1 MTSLQQLV
9 TPDCVILELAET
21 DHEEV
26 VLEMIDHLS
35 KIGKVPS
42 GDCYLFGNAVLER
55 ESHVGTGLGSGVAIP
70 HARVKG
76 LKETLAVFGRS
87 RDGVDFDS
95 PDNAPSH
102 LIFLMLVPEEKA
114 AQHLQILSDLSK
126 IFRQSDLR
134 TALEEAVSVEQI
146 CALLGSASP
155 CPT

>member
-1 MTSLQQLV
+1 MASLQQLV
-9 TPDCVILELAET
+9 TPDCVILELTET

-26 VLEMIDHLS
+26 VLEMIGHLS

-76 LKETLAVFGRS
+76 LKDTLVVFGRS
-87 RDGVDFDS
+87 KEGIDFDS
-95 PDNAPSH
+95 PDNAPCH

-114 AQHLQILSDLSK
+114 AQHLQLLSDLSK
-126 IFRQSDLR
+126 VFGQSER
-134 TALEEAVSVEQI
+134 RNQFEEATTQEEI
-146 CALLGSASP
+146 CELFSIASP
-155 CPT
+155 N